1 MRSKYWWTQ
10 TSEFVI
16 VFRFVCMRHV
26 HLDLRYLR
34 EYFGDESNYLDI
46 LAPLELLVTLFLPF
60 ARNLDIDDLVADTF
74 CEQVVVHHPQAHVLP
89 VTGDEDERRAVGVF
103 FEWRGSVK
111 AFGQNVVD
119 QSFDLSE

>member
-60 ARNLDIDDLVADTF
+60 ARNLDIDDLVADIF
-74 CEQVVVHHPQAHVLP
+74 
-89 VTGDEDERRAVGVF
+89 
-103 FEWRGSVK
+103 
-111 AFGQNVVD
+111 
-119 QSFDLSE
+119 